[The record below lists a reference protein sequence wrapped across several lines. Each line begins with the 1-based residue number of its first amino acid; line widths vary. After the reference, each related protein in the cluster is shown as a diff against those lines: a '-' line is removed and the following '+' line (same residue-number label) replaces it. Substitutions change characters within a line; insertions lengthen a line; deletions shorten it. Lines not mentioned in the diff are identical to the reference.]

1 MATTLNELETVGDEL
16 SELDDEQ
23 AARARALGCRR
34 GLPRPARGPR
44 AASPGLQRAA
54 YAHSHGANA
63 TPCLILLPLVRVPR
77 IARIAS
83 MKDRQPVG

>member
-1 MATTLNELETVGDEL
+1 MNKLEIVGDEL

-23 AARARALGCRR
+23 AALGCPR
-34 GLPRPARGPR
+34 GLSR
-44 AASPGLQRAA
+44 AGSAGRFPGAA

-63 TPCLILLPLVRVPR
+63 APCLVLLPLVRVPR